1 MGRRERKTDS
11 VRELT
16 KRGSFFSPFFFAGPF
31 SRPQAL
37 PQEKAFGSPFPRS
50 SPLIST
56 SHQQEDRLAPV
67 TRVELG
73 KLKVRRLFWR
83 RAEPRTKQGERDL
96 IVVDRESERERQ
108 GRRRQARESRA
119 VAGALGFRAP
129 LNLGPPRRQN
139 PLFSPPKIQI
149 GALRRYAAVF
159 GLDVSG
165 TCTRDE
171 LTRAIARHWDEQA
184 SFLFPFFFPHPLL
197 VPCCSCSRAFCLS
210 FSPFSFFPPLLFFFF
225 CFLFFQTFE
234 RA

>member
-11 VRELT
+11 VGELT

-37 PQEKAFGSPFPRS
+37 PQEKAFGSPLPRS

-119 VAGALGFRAP
+119 GAGALGFRAP
-129 LNLGPPRRQN
+129 LNLGPP
-139 PLFSPPKIQI
+139 LVKT
-149 GALRRYAAVF
+149 L
-159 GLDVSG
+159 
-165 TCTRDE
+165 
-171 LTRAIARHWDEQA
+171 
-184 SFLFPFFFPHPLL
+184 SFLLQKYRSAPSAATLR
-197 VPCCSCSRAFCLS
+197 SSAS
-210 FSPFSFFPPLLFFFF
+210 TSPGPARGTS
-225 CFLFFQTFE
+225 
-234 RA
+234 